1 MQDTYNI
8 WIRGGNRMKKETNS
22 PVIISRQEHGISR
35 TLMNQNALRILYRLK
50 DNGFVGY
57 LVGGCVRDLLLG
69 REPKDFDVVTN
80 ATPNE
85 IKRLFRN
92 CRLVGR
98 RFRLAHLHYKDE
110 VIEVATFRSQA
121 SEEPEP
127 ELPETHETRRG
138 RTGAGHQDPNRQRHP
153 HMQKSE
159 DGMILRDNVYGT
171 PAEDALRR
179 DFTVNALAYNI
190 TDFSIIDYTSGL
202 ADLGSGIIR
211 TIGDPDI
218 RFQEDPVRMLRAVR
232 FAAQFGFT
240 IEEATRKALVAAADT
255 IIRAA
260 PARLYEEI
268 LKLFLSG
275 EGAKC
280 YDLLRQTGLFAA
292 LFPKF
297 TGWLGTEGEGFPHT
311 RFGAMLA
318 HVDSRIQQG
327 DKVSPPLLLALLF
340 GEYIDDKTERFRR
353 QGAPW
358 QQSVDAATAEFM
370 GETCPIVMIMNRVAI
385 SLRTI
390 IGDQMRLKK
399 IPGRR
404 PEAFI
409 AHRDFGDIIEY
420 CRITRGDK
428 KDVAKQLDWWVD
440 QAQQQA
446 PVHMSVERARSNEA
460 PKSKRKRRRRKSN
473 AKNRTEGI

>member
-1 MQDTYNI
+1 
-8 WIRGGNRMKKETNS
+8 MKKEQNS
-22 PVIISRQEHGISR
+22 PVIISRQAHGISR
-35 TLMNQNALRILYRLK
+35 NLMNPNALRILYRLK
-50 DNGFVGY
+50 DNSFVGY
-57 LVGGCVRDLLLG
+57 LIGGCVRDLLLG

-80 ATPNE
+80 ATPHE

-110 VIEVATFRSQA
+110 VIEVATFRSLA
-121 SEEPEP
+121 SDEPEP
-127 ELPETHETRRG
+127 ELQVAHETRRS
-138 RTGAGHQDPNRQRHP
+138 RTGAGHQEHDRQRHARTL
-153 HMQKSE
+153 KSE

-190 TDFSIIDYTSGL
+190 TDFSIIDYTGGL
-202 ADLGSGIIR
+202 ADLSAGIIR
-211 TIGDPDI
+211 TIGDPDV

-232 FAAQFGFT
+232 FAAQLGFT
-240 IEEATRKALVAAADT
+240 IEEETRTALVAAADT
-255 IIRAA
+255 IVRAA
-260 PARLYEEI
+260 PARLYEEM

-297 TGWLGTEGEGFPHT
+297 SNWLGTEGDGFPHT
-311 RFGAMLA
+311 RFGTMLA

-327 DKVSPPLLLALLF
+327 NKVSPPLLLALLF

-358 QQSVDAATAEFM
+358 QQSVDAAVAEFM

-390 IGDQMRLKK
+390 IGEQMRLKK

-420 CRITRGDK
+420 CRITRGDN
-428 KDVAKQLDWWVD
+428 KDVAKQLDWWMA

-446 PVHMSVERARSNEA
+446 LVLISSEPIEDTGALRS
-460 PKSKRKRRRRKSN
+460 KKRRRRRRKSN
-473 AKNRTEGI
+473 PASPR

>member
-1 MQDTYNI
+1 MQDFYTI
-8 WIRGGNRMKKETNS
+8 GIRGDNRMKKETNS
-22 PVIISRQEHGISR
+22 PVVISRQAHGISR

-121 SEEPEP
+121 SDEPEP
-127 ELPETHETRRG
+127 GLQETPETG
-138 RTGAGHQDPNRQRHP
+138 RRQRQP
-153 HMQKSE
+153 HLQKSE

-179 DFTVNALAYNI
+179 DFTVNALSYNI

-202 ADLGSGIIR
+202 ADLGAGIIR
-211 TIGDPDI
+211 TIGDPDV

-232 FAAQFGFT
+232 FAAQLGFT
-240 IEEATRKALVAAADT
+240 IEEETRTALVAAADT
-255 IIRAA
+255 IVRAA
-260 PARLYEEI
+260 PARLYEEM

-280 YDLLRQTGLFAA
+280 YNLLRQTGLFSA

-297 TGWLGTEGEGFPHT
+297 SGWLDTEREGFPHT
-311 RFGAMLA
+311 RFGTMLA

-353 QGAPW
+353 QGMPW
-358 QQSVDAATAEFM
+358 QQSVDAAVAEFM
-370 GETCPIVMIMNRVAI
+370 GETCPIVMIMNRVAL

-390 IGDQMRLKK
+390 IGEQMRLKK

-404 PEAFI
+404 PESFI
-409 AHRDFGDIIEY
+409 SHRDFSDIIEY
-420 CRITRGDK
+420 CRITRGDQK
-428 KDVAKQLDWWVD
+428 EVAKQLDWWMA
-440 QAQQQA
+440 QARHQV
-446 PVHMSVERARSNEA
+446 PVMPSEPIGGTKDPAA
-460 PKSKRKRRRRKSN
+460 KKKRRRRRKPKGKSM
-473 AKNRTEGI
+473 KDSIGTT